1 MKFTFIILPLIF
13 VALMYASIF
22 TYRMTGEDHKMIKE
36 AIKEKKETGKCT
48 LTPEQIKRC
57 EEIAGQKFGDMWIG
71 KPSYD
76 TLEIAD

>member
-1 MKFTFIILPLIF
+1 MMPFM
-13 VALMYASIF
+13 A
-22 TYRMTGEDHKMIKE
+22 EDHKMIKE